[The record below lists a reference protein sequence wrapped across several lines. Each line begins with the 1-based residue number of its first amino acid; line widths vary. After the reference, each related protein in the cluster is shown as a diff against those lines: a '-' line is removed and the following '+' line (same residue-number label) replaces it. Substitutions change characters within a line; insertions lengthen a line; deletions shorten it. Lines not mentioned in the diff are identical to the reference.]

1 VTATGEP
8 FRVALTEFVEVQV
21 SVELPPVV
29 IDVGL
34 AVIPAVGDPAA
45 TVTVVW
51 PQSVAPV
58 ELCAVMR

>member
-1 VTATGEP
+1 MTATGAP
-8 FRVALTEFVEVQV
+8 FRVALTAFVEVQV

-34 AVIPAVGDPAA
+34 AVSPAVGAPEA

-58 ELCAVMR
+58 ELWAVMR